1 MATGAELDISKVDNN
16 ADVNNGG
23 EIASGSTQIERNTK
37 DKQLESQTP
46 SSPEQNGQ
54 EFTFSDL
61 EDDEIQFVSHST
73 IAPIIELR
81 GDRLARHDIIRN
93 RMYNES
99 FFYLNNSN
107 SKMVAVGIVPTS
119 LGMGPIRRFTTEI
132 KITGERCI
140 PFTVGNLNDFFQLML
155 TIRSSPGFRD
165 QYTEVSAE

>member
-1 MATGAELDISKVDNN
+1 MMASGAELDISKVDNN
-16 ADVNNGG
+16 AEFKNGS
-23 EIASGSTQIERNTK
+23 EIASGSTQTERTT
-37 DKQLESQTP
+37 DDTQLESQTQ

-73 IAPIIELR
+73 IAQIIELR
-81 GDRLARHDIIRN
+81 GYRLARHDIIRN

-107 SKMVAVGIVPTS
+107 SKMVVVGIAPTS

-132 KITGERCI
+132 KITGERCM
-140 PFTVGNLNDFFQLML
+140 PFTVGN
-155 TIRSSPGFRD
+155 TK
-165 QYTEVSAE
+165 